1 VALDAAHGADP
12 SSWFQV
18 PKGVPD
24 NVARSRAGTA
34 EPLADTVEARARDA
48 TKPRELGRARG
59 PETRH
64 SEESRVERLRPERRH
79 DSCSD
84 RGCFQ
89 GAMLLAGPLRGR
101 APATDGFHEESCF
114 AGKLLRT
121 TASRESCFAGKL
133 LRTTASR
140 ESCFAGKLPRTTAS
154 TEGRFEGAAST
165 ALAHR
170 SLVGRSKAK
179 KKPHE
184 VLASWGSQNP
194 AATYSPT
201 GRSMVKPHGRLVLV
215 SFTALALQPLH
226 TQPIN
231 VVVFDCPLGDLRP
244 GIPYLEGGFPLR
256 CFQRLSFPYL
266 ATQRCPGMTTGSPEV
281 RPFRSSRTKKSS
293 PSSILRPRRIGT
305 ELSHD
310 VLNPA
315 RVPL

>member
-1 VALDAAHGADP
+1 MALDAAHGADP

-48 TKPRELGRARG
+48 TRPRELGRARG

-133 LRTTASR
+133 
-140 ESCFAGKLPRTTAS
+140 PRTTAS

-179 KKPHE
+179 K
-184 VLASWGSQNP
+184 
-194 AATYSPT
+194 SPT
-201 GRSMVKPHGRLVLV
+201 RFWPRGAHKIRRRPTLPQGGPCSTIGAARLNFRVR
-215 SFTALALQPLH
+215 
-226 TQPIN
+226 
-231 VVVFDCPLGDLRP
+231 D
-244 GIPYLEGGFPLR
+244 GIGCGPCAIATGNLN
-256 CFQRLSFPYL
+256 FQ
-266 ATQRCPGMTTGSPEV
+266 
-281 RPFRSSRTKKSS
+281 
-293 PSSILRPRRIGT
+293 
-305 ELSHD
+305 
-310 VLNPA
+310 
-315 RVPL
+315 